1 MVTKITG
8 LDQTVILSCDNKAT
22 PPIDC
27 HRSKIWFA
35 GKLLIALLLVTY
47 LFYTNK
53 ISLAALGGFLSL
65 RGMLGGF
72 GAVLLF
78 MTAQVLTSLRIYYLF
93 QVNHLD
99 IRLGWCLKTNFV
111 GLFANNYL
119 PTTIGGDAVRA
130 YFFVQGRSGQVPPTL
145 ATITYDRILGLLAL
159 ALMAFTALGLARVW
173 MPQLAWTPSLHWIFT
188 LLGVGL
194 GSAAGVMCLSRSAL
208 VLRWLEYGCTKIPF
222 GESLA
227 RFLGAYSCLSRNT
240 QIILLLL
247 VLSFLSHLCCALAL
261 YSIGRGLG
269 LHTGLGLT
277 ILLAPL
283 IFFSGLLPVSPGN
296 LGWTEYV
303 GSWLWSSQGFAW
315 GGSLWLAY
323 RAMTVVV
330 SLIGLFFYL
339 QNKSRKPLNES

>member
-8 LDQTVILSCDNKAT
+8 LDRTVTLSCDNKAT

-27 HRSKIWFA
+27 NRSKIWFA
-35 GKLLIALLLVTY
+35 GKLLIALLLVAY

-53 ISLAALGGFLSL
+53 ISLAALRGFLSW
-65 RGMLGGF
+65 RGMLGGV

-93 QVNHLD
+93 QSNHLD
-99 IRLGWCLKTNFV
+99 ISFGRCLKTNFV

-119 PTTIGGDAVRA
+119 PTAIGGDAVRA
-130 YFFVQGRSGQVPPTL
+130 YFFVQGRSGQVPPTI
-145 ATITYDRILGLLAL
+145 ATIAYDRILGLLAL

-173 MPQLAWTPSLHWIFT
+173 MPQLAWTPSLRWIFT
-188 LLGVGL
+188 LLGAGL
-194 GSAAGVMCLSRSAL
+194 GSAAGVMFISRSAL
-208 VLRWLEYGCTKIPF
+208 ILRWMQHLCAKIPF
-222 GESLA
+222 GEFLA
-227 RFLGAYSCLSRNT
+227 GFLRAYNYLSRNNR
-240 QIILLLL
+240 ILLLLL
-247 VLSFLSHLCCALAL
+247 VLSFLSHTCCALAL

-323 RAMTVVV
+323 RAVTVAV
-330 SLIGLFFYL
+330 SLIGLIFYL
-339 QNKSRKPLNES
+339 QSKARKPRNES